1 MCGVIALYTTTYQTT
16 LRNQLIHRHIMHLWN
31 SIVFYW
37 GRYINLIFYKKQ
49 AQPSMSSFL
58 TAQRAQQF
66 EHDMQVFKKYI
77 CACSC
82 IYDLFGLPRN
92 HTPTPYID
100 FTRAHDCDDVY
111 TPSIHSYGTPTP
123 EVVYHRPPRD
133 MSIPEVVVEEY
144 SDKDGSGSE
153 FTEPDTHK
161 VTATNGW
168 TEYTPYED
176 TLTLPPL
183 QMSHTELTDESS
195 EVSSVSS
202 VTSHHS
208 TDTTNTTDSIDI
220 VVPDDDLPERDV
232 WDIL

>member
-1 MCGVIALYTTTYQTT
+1 
-16 LRNQLIHRHIMHLWN
+16 
-31 SIVFYW
+31 
-37 GRYINLIFYKKQ
+37 
-49 AQPSMSSFL
+49 MSSFL

-92 HTPTPYID
+92 DLPTPYID
-100 FTRAHDCDDVY
+100 FTREHDYDDVY
-111 TPSIHSYGTPTP
+111 TPSRHSYGTPMP

-133 MSIPEVVVEEY
+133 MSIPEVVVEEC
-144 SDKDGSGSE
+144 SDEDGSGSE
-153 FTEPDTHK
+153 FTEPDTHN
-161 VTATNGW
+161 VMATNGW
-168 TEYTPYED
+168 TEHTHYVD

-183 QMSHTELTDESS
+183 QMSHTELTDDSSEGSEVS

-208 TDTTNTTDSIDI
+208 TDTTDTTNSIDI
-220 VVPDDDLPERDV
+220 IVPDDDLPERDV

>member
-1 MCGVIALYTTTYQTT
+1 
-16 LRNQLIHRHIMHLWN
+16 
-31 SIVFYW
+31 
-37 GRYINLIFYKKQ
+37 
-49 AQPSMSSFL
+49 MSSFL

-66 EHDMQVFKKYI
+66 EHDMQVLKKYI

-133 MSIPEVVVEEY
+133 MSIPELIVEEC
-144 SDKDGSGSE
+144 SE
-153 FTEPDTHK
+153 EDECSYTYAKHDTHN
-161 VTATNGW
+161 THDTHIATDTNGW
-168 TEYTPYED
+168 PDHTPYED

-208 TDTTNTTDSIDI
+208 TDTTDTTNSIDI